1 MPTEDELIRA
11 NVSLDTV
18 GFVSVYDMAG
28 DDFQVQG
35 WDVWTKMRFEGFLN
49 KEKELSTHEI
59 DLKVF
64 MGFNAY
70 NVSSLQGYL
79 PFVYTQN
86 DSDFLDHNFLHA
98 LETQKNIN
106 VDEITYTQG
115 QKD

>member
-11 NVSLDTV
+11 NISLDTV

-70 NVSSLQGYL
+70 NVSSLQGSL
-79 PFVYTQN
+79 PFLYTP
-86 DSDFLDHNFLHA
+86 DARLGDYNFLRA
-98 LETQKNIN
+98 LETQKNISI
-106 VDEITYTQG
+106 DEITYTQG
-115 QKD
+115 